1 MREIFGVRAWVFR
14 SDNRKSKIQN
24 LKWLVLVTLL
34 LTTAPLADA
43 QQTAKM
49 PRIGF
54 LLPGS
59 TLFAAPL
66 VDAFQQG
73 LRELG
78 WTEGHNITIERRY
91 AEGKAD
97 RLQELTSELV
107 QLKVNIIV
115 TAGEPA
121 VRAAQQATST
131 IPIVM
136 AASSDPVGQGV
147 VASLGR
153 PTGNVTGLSSFVRE
167 LNAKRLELLKEA
179 IPKVTRVAVLWSS
192 HSGNREPISNEMKST
207 AQALS
212 LRLQSFV
219 VRGTED
225 FDSAMGSATKARAG
239 ALLLLR
245 NFFILTH
252 QTQIASLAM
261 KHRLP
266 SVFDNS
272 EFVAG
277 GGVMSYGAN
286 IADSYR
292 RAATFVD
299 KILKGAKPADLPVE
313 QPTKFEFVIN
323 LKTAKQIGLTIP
335 PNVLVRA
342 DRVIR

>member
-1 MREIFGVRAWVFR
+1 M
-14 SDNRKSKIQN
+14 DKKI
-24 LKWLVLVTLL
+24 LTWLLATFF
-34 LTTAPLADA
+34 LTTVSLAEA
-43 QQTAKM
+43 QQTPTM
-49 PRIGF
+49 PPICF
-54 LLPGS
+54 LSPGS
-59 TLFAAPL
+59 PSFAAPL
-66 VDAFQQG
+66 IDAFQQG

-78 WTEGHNITIERRY
+78 WTNGHNIIIERRY

-97 RLQELTSELV
+97 RLQELTTELV
-107 QLKVNIIV
+107 QLNVNIIV

-121 VRAAQQATST
+121 IRAAKQATST

-147 VASLGR
+147 VSSLGR
-153 PTGNVTGLSSFVRE
+153 PAGNVTGLSSFVRE
-167 LNAKRLELLKEA
+167 LNTKRLELLKEA
-179 IPKVTRVAVLWSS
+179 IPTVTRVAVLWSS
-192 HSGNREPISNEMKST
+192 HSGSGISTEITSV

-212 LRLQSFV
+212 LRLQSLE
-219 VRGTED
+219 VRGPEE
-225 FDSAMGSATKARAG
+225 FDGVMRSATKARAG
-239 ALLLLR
+239 AVLLLR
-245 NFFILTH
+245 NYFILTH
-252 QTQIASLAM
+252 QTQIATLAT

-313 QPTKFEFVIN
+313 QPTKFELIIN

-342 DRVIR
+342 DKVIR

>member
-1 MREIFGVRAWVFR
+1 MKTGNRHQTTGNCKKAKVLGRALCALF
-14 SDNRKSKIQN
+14 
-24 LKWLVLVTLL
+24 
-34 LTTAPLADA
+34 LALRPSAEA
-43 QQTAKM
+43 QQTPRM

-54 LLPGS
+54 FSPGS
-59 TLFAAPL
+59 ASFSAPL
-66 VDAFQQG
+66 IDAFQQG

-78 WTEGHNITIERRY
+78 WTEGHNIIIDRRY

-97 RLQELTSELV
+97 RLHELASELV

-121 VRAAQQATST
+121 VRAVQQATNS

-153 PTGNVTGLSSFVRE
+153 PTGNITGLSSFVRE

-179 IPKVTRVAVLWSS
+179 IPKVTRVAVLSSS
-192 HSGNREPISNEMKST
+192 HSRVLISEEMKST
-207 AQALS
+207 AQALN
-212 LRLQSFV
+212 LRLQSFE
-219 VRGTED
+219 VRGPED
-225 FDSAMGSATKARAG
+225 FDSTMENATKARAG

-245 NFFILTH
+245 NYFILTH
-252 QTQIASLAM
+252 QTQIANLAT

-292 RAATFVD
+292 RAAIFVD
-299 KILKGAKPADLPVE
+299 KILKGTKPADLPVE
-313 QPTKFEFVIN
+313 QPTKFEFLIN
-323 LKTAKQIGLTIP
+323 LKTAKQIGLTVP
-335 PNVLVRA
+335 PNVLARA
-342 DRVIR
+342 DKVIR